1 MKPLNAD
8 ERAATL
14 AKSLSLADDAIS
26 AAEAECVQYVKA
38 HALALKAD
46 VAFAEG
52 RKGKMRRALR
62 ERHSALTLMKPNGR
76 LALAESFISQ
86 GSPDEGIRV
95 LEETRELSKAAAHVS
110 FMLGQALMHRGTPSG
125 PQEGIFDVF
134 STANLANLPRE
145 LVDPLTVGAVRA
157 LLRDGTLGKLRAT
170 SPGPKWRAH
179 PSWSP
184 R

>member
-1 MKPLNAD
+1 MKPLNAE

-52 RKGKMRRALR
+52 RKEDAARFAR
-62 ERHSALTLMKPNGR
+62 EAFGADPDELNGR

-95 LEETRELSKAAAHVS
+95 LEETRELSKGAAHVS
-110 FMLGQALMHRGTPSG
+110 FMLGQALMHRGTP
-125 PQEGIFDVF
+125 QDLKRAFDVF

-145 LVDPLTVGAVRA
+145 LVDPHHGRRRQSLGAR
-157 LLRDGTLGKLRAT
+157 GTLRGN
-170 SPGPKWRAH
+170 
-179 PSWSP
+179 
-184 R
+184 